1 MSSLLNRLK
10 GLQAEV
16 DVPLTDLSHL
26 SLTDL
31 EQEKVSFGQKHL
43 GHTFSQA
50 WEDQQW
56 INFMVSKYAESKVMS
71 HRRLIRFVEL
81 KVEAHEAAQ
90 AVIPVLPPKESQ
102 ASAAETADHSGR
114 RFIQPK
120 AKAYDGGFPVPTIAM
135 DEELQELA
143 EFEMY
148 SSGTIPP
155 VPMPLSQDP
164 DFQAMTERMLHM
176 ETALT
181 KVIRH
186 LEDQTE
192 KKTD

>member
-1 MSSLLNRLK
+1 M
-10 GLQAEV
+10 

-31 EQEKVSFGQKHL
+31 EQLKVSFGQKHL

-81 KVEAHEAAQ
+81 KVEAHEAVQ

-102 ASAAETADHSGR
+102 ASAAETANHSGR
-114 RFIQPK
+114 RFICHGRRAARACGVQDVLIGDYSPGTQATESGFRFPGDDRKDVAHGDGPDQSHSPLGRSDREEDRLSDDEQPELI
-120 AKAYDGGFPVPTIAM
+120 AYKIA
-135 DEELQELA
+135 
-143 EFEMY
+143 
-148 SSGTIPP
+148 
-155 VPMPLSQDP
+155 
-164 DFQAMTERMLHM
+164 
-176 ETALT
+176 
-181 KVIRH
+181 
-186 LEDQTE
+186 
-192 KKTD
+192 

>member
-71 HRRLIRFVEL
+71 HRRLIRLVEL

-90 AVIPVLPPKESQ
+90 AVIPVLPPKEFQ
-102 ASAAETADHSGR
+102 ASAAETA
-114 RFIQPK
+114 
-120 AKAYDGGFPVPTIAM
+120 
-135 DEELQELA
+135 
-143 EFEMY
+143 
-148 SSGTIPP
+148 
-155 VPMPLSQDP
+155 
-164 DFQAMTERMLHM
+164 
-176 ETALT
+176 
-181 KVIRH
+181 
-186 LEDQTE
+186 E
-192 KKTD
+192 KF

>member
-1 MSSLLNRLK
+1 
-10 GLQAEV
+10 
-16 DVPLTDLSHL
+16 
-26 SLTDL
+26 
-31 EQEKVSFGQKHL
+31 
-43 GHTFSQA
+43 
-50 WEDQQW
+50 
-56 INFMVSKYAESKVMS
+56 MVSKYAKSKVTS
-71 HRRLIRFVEL
+71 HCRLIRFVEL

-120 AKAYDGGFPVPTIAM
+120 AKADAGGFPVPRIIAM

-155 VPMPLSQDP
+155 VPMPLSGDP

-186 LEDQTE
+186 LEVSVREED
-192 KKTD
+192 

>member
-16 DVPLTDLSHL
+16 DVPLTHLSHL

-81 KVEAHEAAQ
+81 RVEAHEAAQ
-90 AVIPVLPPKESQ
+90 AVIPALPPKQSQ

-120 AKAYDGGFPVPTIAM
+120 AKAYAGGFPVPTSAM

-148 SSGTIPP
+148 SSGTSTHATESGSRFPGDDRKDVAHGDGP
-155 VPMPLSQDP
+155 DQSHSPLGS
-164 DFQAMTERMLHM
+164 TVRE
-176 ETALT
+176 
-181 KVIRH
+181 
-186 LEDQTE
+186 ED
-192 KKTD
+192 